1 MEALKV
7 LVAFLGSL
15 AEYNNLLANKVL
27 VSHTFIIYK
36 GMTFCIA
43 VCDIDCDQQKHRTV
57 YKGMTFCIAVCHIDS
72 DQQKHRTVYKGMTF
86 CIAVCHIESVI
97 EQKHPTL
104 MQSCPTLST
113 AKNDRERKNNAFL
126 ICIIPLAIQTS
137 TTFLGISL
145 RKHPFLLNVPSGE
158 ERGETDLFPAIQVC
172 ICVLCVQVAKPVIHI
187 TLFNFS
193 MDLLTICL
201 LSIVSRS
208 C

>member
-27 VSHTFIIYK
+27 VSHTFIIHK

-43 VCDIDCDQQKHRTV
+43 VCDIDC
-57 YKGMTFCIAVCHIDS
+57 

-137 TTFLGISL
+137 TTFSGISL

-158 ERGETDLFPAIQVC
+158 ERGETDVFA
-172 ICVLCVQVAKPVIHI
+172 
-187 TLFNFS
+187 
-193 MDLLTICL
+193 D
-201 LSIVSRS
+201 
-208 C
+208 

>member
-7 LVAFLGSL
+7 FVAFLGSL

-43 VCDIDCDQQKHRTV
+43 VCHIDC
-57 YKGMTFCIAVCHIDS
+57 

-113 AKNDRERKNNAFL
+113 AKNDRERKNNASL

-137 TTFLGISL
+137 TTFSGISL

-158 ERGETDLFPAIQVC
+158 ERGETDLFPPIQVC
-172 ICVLCVQVAKPVIHI
+172 ICELCVQVAKPVIHI